1 MTVWRS
7 ILAALVLAASAAGGG
22 HSALAREPEDGGVKI
37 GRPSLLRKLVSAE
50 KLEHTA
56 ELQYTDL
63 TSKAAAKHALLPESH
78 PQVQRLRKIA
88 DRLLPH
94 APKFNE
100 RAKDWKWQV
109 NVINSKMIN
118 AFCMPGGKI
127 AFFTGIID
135 KLELTDDE
143 VAIVMGHEVAHALRE
158 HARERIAKSELTHL
172 GASILGQADNLRIRL
187 AGERGLFSLAHG
199 SLSEVVRSSDLGDLT
214 GRIAH
219 AMSAMSRDEG
229 PLCYVEVGTGVNR
242 ALAQLEKPLD
252 TNEFESRRLGVM
264 RANPCVA
271 AYAGVGAIGIAIV
284 PQALLDG
291 VTVGTCRGLA
301 LNGMTE

>member
-1 MTVWRS
+1 MTVWKS
-7 ILAALVLAASAAGGG
+7 ALAALLLAVAAAGGG
-22 HSALAREPEDGGVKI
+22 DHALAREPDDGGVKI

-78 PQVQRLRKIA
+78 PQVQRLRKISE
-88 DRLLPH
+88 RLLPH

-143 VAIVMGHEVAHALRE
+143 VAMVMGHEIAHALRE
-158 HARERIAKSELTHL
+158 HARARSAKSTITNVGVLAVGILVGGNYGELARLGGGLMNLKFSRNDETEADLVGMELAARAGYDPRAGVTLWQKMSKAAKGAPPAWFSTHP
-172 GASILGQADNLRIRL
+172 
-187 AGERGLFSLAHG
+187 
-199 SLSEVVRSSDLGDLT
+199 SSDTRVHTIEANLKDVL
-214 GRIAH
+214 
-219 AMSAMSRDEG
+219 
-229 PLCYVEVGTGVNR
+229 PLYER
-242 ALAQLEKPLD
+242 AKAK
-252 TNEFESRRLGVM
+252 
-264 RANPCVA
+264 
-271 AYAGVGAIGIAIV
+271 
-284 PQALLDG
+284 
-291 VTVGTCRGLA
+291 GL
-301 LNGMTE
+301 